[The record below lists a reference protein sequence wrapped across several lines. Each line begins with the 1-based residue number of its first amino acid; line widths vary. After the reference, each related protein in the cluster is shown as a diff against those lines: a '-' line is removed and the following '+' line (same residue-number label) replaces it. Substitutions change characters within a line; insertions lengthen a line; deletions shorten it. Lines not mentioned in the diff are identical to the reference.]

1 MFAGRRYYR
10 CYKMY
15 PKEVL
20 LIETCVESVL
30 LIVFSKITE
39 FRENH
44 RKSIVVQKYFAGIY
58 FSSALYSE
66 RYYLIYNI

>member
-1 MFAGRRYYR
+1 MFAGRHYYW
-10 CYKMY
+10 CYNIYSKV
-15 PKEVL
+15 VL

-58 FSSALYSE
+58 FPSALYSE
-66 RYYLIYNI
+66 RYYSIYNI